1 MLENCTPMST
11 AMNYICEENE
21 SSRGLKD
28 AQNSSTIQPC
38 FALPECLL
46 ILLLFVFFGRVGL
59 LLMALAQYRCK
70 YNNESKAKRTQGSDN
85 SCSMKKRGHKLWS
98 NVGIHILLKNV
109 ENCGDLCFKNSS

>member
-11 AMNYICEENE
+11 EMNYICEENE

-59 LLMALAQYRCK
+59 LLMALVQYRCK
-70 YNNESKAKRTQGSDN
+70 YNNESTAKRTQGSDN
-85 SCSMKKRGHKLWS
+85 SCSMKKKRPQIMVKRGLPYPVGKRRELWRS
-98 NVGIHILLKNV
+98 L
-109 ENCGDLCFKNSS
+109 F